1 MKALFDSNII
11 VDYLNGVSQAQEE
24 IARFETKAISIIT
37 YIEIGV
43 GVKDSLEMKKI
54 EDFIINTFEIIPV
67 NQAIANLAILSRK
80 RYKLKIADAL
90 IFGTAQFMSGLL
102 VTRDDKDFPL
112 SNPIVR
118 IPYKI

>member
-11 VDYLNGVSQAQEE
+11 IDYLNGVSQAQEE
-24 IARFETKAISIIT
+24 IARFETKAISIMT

-54 EDFIINTFEIIPV
+54 EDFIINTFEIIPI

-80 RYKLKIADAL
+80 RYKLKIADAI

-112 SNPIVR
+112 SNPIIR

>member
-11 VDYLNGVSQAQEE
+11 IDYLNGVSQAQEE